1 MIKYLIIIALGAGA
15 GYYAGFKDAQEHDET
30 IVARALDRV
39 GGSARGK
46 YKTDVDAVMENA
58 ERR

>member
-1 MIKYLIIIALGAGA
+1 MIKYLIIIALGVGA
-15 GYYAGFKDAQEHDET
+15 GYYVGFKDAQEHDET
-30 IVARALDRV
+30 IVARALDQV

-46 YKTDVDAVMENA
+46 YKMDADEVMERA